1 LWTLHVDTM
10 SALTCGIVYQRP
22 RHDAWLR
29 EKLIPI
35 EGKPGFYY
43 PNKEHA
49 LRARIQGLRGQAV
62 DSNFRLSASNGISV
76 ADQLMQVLAVNRVR
90 VINLFKSF
98 DANADGRVTR
108 IEFHRAFEH
117 LGYADYLE
125 EVNELFLSL
134 DEDGTGAIEFDE
146 LHRKLRQ
153 TSPLALRTSSASTS
167 RTYSRTSTP
176 AVGGVRS
183 PRPPSCTPSRRG
195 PSALTSARQSSSRAS
210 SRAPCIMPAL
220 SSTYDV
226 GSLYDDSRPRCT
238 IPIHS
243 SAWTSE
249 TSLLVSSDL
258 FELRD
263 ELRWT
268 QAQRRLWA
276 SRRQANLSRLQGLR
290 WLQGKRMPA
299 GCVPPSLS
307 DDPPLSP
314 SNRPFAPAPPQP
326 FFAMLPTEAII
337 DALVHERLEE
347 SLRALQTSRKAI
359 HTAEVEEEKAAE
371 EGARRNAGSAK
382 AEAEARAAEES
393 EAATKLQAQ
402 VRGCGVRQHARE
414 SRSEPE
420 GRTSLKVIEHAE
432 EAAAPL
438 SEEAAAPVSEEAAP
452 ASEEAV
458 PASELQPRPEE
469 TVLGTAEA
477 APVNTM
483 DAPIMAPI
491 MVADGP
497 GHLPDH
503 RRNFVVISVDIE
515 ESSHTFIEV
524 NALSSPDAL
533 VTVAIDIE
541 ESCHASFEI
550 MNALPEGLVSI
561 ELPVRPSSRAS
572 MRLDMVSVSDA
583 LVSVDYLVRPSS
595 RASVRLETLPDVDV
609 DAN

>member
-1 LWTLHVDTM
+1 
-10 SALTCGIVYQRP
+10 
-22 RHDAWLR
+22 
-29 EKLIPI
+29 
-35 EGKPGFYY
+35 
-43 PNKEHA
+43 
-49 LRARIQGLRGQAV
+49 
-62 DSNFRLSASNGISV
+62 
-76 ADQLMQVLAVNRVR
+76 
-90 VINLFKSF
+90 
-98 DANADGRVTR
+98 
-108 IEFHRAFEH
+108 
-117 LGYADYLE
+117 
-125 EVNELFLSL
+125 
-134 DEDGTGAIEFDE
+134 
-146 LHRKLRQ
+146 
-153 TSPLALRTSSASTS
+153 
-167 RTYSRTSTP
+167 
-176 AVGGVRS
+176 
-183 PRPPSCTPSRRG
+183 
-195 PSALTSARQSSSRAS
+195 
-210 SRAPCIMPAL
+210 MPAL

-226 GSLYDDSRPRCT
+226 GSLYDDSRPRT
-238 IPIHS
+238 IPINP
-243 SAWTSE
+243 SAWTTPE
-249 TSLLVSSDL
+249 TNLLVSSVL

-307 DDPPLSP
+307 DDPPHSP

-347 SLRALQTSRKAI
+347 SLRAKQTSRKAI

-371 EGARRNAGSAK
+371 EGARNASSAK

-402 VRGCGVRQHARE
+402 VRGHGVRRHARE

-420 GRTSLKVIEHAE
+420 RRTSLKVIEHAE

-458 PASELQPRPEE
+458 PASELQPQPEE
-469 TVLGTAEA
+469 TVPGTAEA
-477 APVNTM
+477 APVNIM
-483 DAPIMAPI
+483 DAPM

-497 GHLPDH
+497 DH
-503 RRNFVVISVDIE
+503 RQFVVISVDIE

>member
-1 LWTLHVDTM
+1 
-10 SALTCGIVYQRP
+10 
-22 RHDAWLR
+22 
-29 EKLIPI
+29 
-35 EGKPGFYY
+35 
-43 PNKEHA
+43 
-49 LRARIQGLRGQAV
+49 
-62 DSNFRLSASNGISV
+62 
-76 ADQLMQVLAVNRVR
+76 
-90 VINLFKSF
+90 
-98 DANADGRVTR
+98 
-108 IEFHRAFEH
+108 
-117 LGYADYLE
+117 
-125 EVNELFLSL
+125 
-134 DEDGTGAIEFDE
+134 
-146 LHRKLRQ
+146 
-153 TSPLALRTSSASTS
+153 
-167 RTYSRTSTP
+167 
-176 AVGGVRS
+176 
-183 PRPPSCTPSRRG
+183 
-195 PSALTSARQSSSRAS
+195 
-210 SRAPCIMPAL
+210 MPAL

-226 GSLYDDSRPRCT
+226 GSLYDDSLPRCT

-307 DDPPLSP
+307 DDPPHSP

-477 APVNTM
+477 APVNIM
-483 DAPIMAPI
+483 DAPM

-497 GHLPDH
+497 DH
-503 RRNFVVISVDIE
+503 RQFVVISVDIE

-541 ESCHASFEI
+541 ESCHASFDI
-550 MNALPEGLVSI
+550 NALPEGLVSI
-561 ELPVRPSSRAS
+561 GLPVRTSSRAS
-572 MRLDMVSVSDA
+572 MRLDTVSVPDA
-583 LVSVDYLVRPSS
+583 LVSHVSVDYLVRPSS
-595 RASVRLETLPDVDV
+595 RASVRLETLPVVDV

>member
-1 LWTLHVDTM
+1 M

-176 AVGGVRS
+176 AVGGIRS
-183 PRPPSCTPSRRG
+183 PRPPSCTQSRRG

-402 VRGCGVRQHARE
+402 VRGRGVRQHARE

-477 APVNTM
+477 APLNIM
-483 DAPIMAPI
+483 DAPI